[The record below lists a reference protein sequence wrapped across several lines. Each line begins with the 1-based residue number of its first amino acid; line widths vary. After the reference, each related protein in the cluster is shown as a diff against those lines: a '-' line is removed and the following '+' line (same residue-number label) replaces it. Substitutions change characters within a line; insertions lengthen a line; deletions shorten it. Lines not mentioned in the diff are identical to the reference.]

1 MYTWPRY
8 PSPTTLGGAADPRL
22 VYTWPSAG
30 SEALLIHERREP
42 AVDAALLVALREYEL
57 RYEELDLLPLLKAS
71 VDKLWDRP
79 YDCRVFLMQL
89 LQGLSDLD
97 DQSLCMMC

>member
-1 MYTWPRY
+1 MACSKLTFPCDLPQIEREV
-8 PSPTTLGGAADPRL
+8 SVVRER
-22 VYTWPSAG
+22 
-30 SEALLIHERREP
+30 EAIPHP
-42 AVDAALLVALREYEL
+42 
-57 RYEELDLLPLLKAS
+57 ELDLLPLLKSS

-97 DQSLCMMC
+97 DQSLCMMCSCFARYLENHSVPIAN